1 MIKTKIKTIYPHYK
15 ILNYP
20 KDIYISDYTEQ
31 SKKEVVKRG
40 VEIYEISPVD
50 IEMFSLYNP
59 HSLQVGTV
67 IFNNQSFI
75 DIYGHSKT
83 QCECVVFPYNANEYS
98 WILFIELKYC
108 NDKKKRKR
116 LNEAKKQLF
125 ATYEYFKNN
134 NIITEKQWKYL
145 VVSLPKLNCVPFE
158 SFITSPGE
166 KLAWRKDKIIFKGI
180 NEAYINNSEE
190 LTFL

>member
-1 MIKTKIKTIYPHYK
+1 MIKTKIKAIYPHHQITDYE
-15 ILNYP
+15 
-20 KDIYISDYTEQ
+20 KDIFVIDYTEQ
-31 SKKEVVKRG
+31 TKKAIVKRG
-40 VEIYEISPVD
+40 VEIHTISPID

-59 HSLQVGTV
+59 NYLQLGTV
-67 IFNNQSFI
+67 IYNNQSFI
-75 DIYGHSKT
+75 DIFGHTQS
-83 QCECVVFPYNANEYS
+83 QCECVIFPYDANEYS

-116 LNEAKKQLF
+116 LNEAKNQLF
-125 ATYEYFKNN
+125 ATYEHFKSN
-134 NIITEKQWKYL
+134 NITTEKQWKYL

-158 SFITSPGE
+158 SFISSPGE

-180 NEAYINNSEE
+180 NEVYVNNSEK